1 MGLLNKIKNM
11 FTEEVEVEVEQPI
24 KKEVIQVEIPAP
36 AKQEKKEIIPKE
48 IKEEKIVVTDSPAL
62 KQDEK
67 NKFPIFF
74 DDDFEVLEKKEKV
87 VKQEKKEIPKI
98 VEKPVLPPYGIKVQQ
113 QKEETKKVFKP
124 TPIISPVYG
133 ILDKDY
139 RKEDLTVKKVSDGKN
154 TNKTSYKKENK
165 ELTIDDIR
173 NKAYGTLEDEIEKN
187 MDDASY
193 YLEEE
198 KAEADMFDNFF
209 EEEVDD
215 DASIDE
221 LLNKELYKT
230 AEDVNDNN
238 NEKEKNV
245 DKKKTRTERIYEHTD
260 DELTKNVDE
269 DTNLNDSALL
279 NMIDSMYQKGDEE

>member
-98 VEKPVLPPYGIKVQQ
+98 VEKPVLPPYGIKVHQ

-154 TNKTSYKKENK
+154 TNKTNYKKENK

-245 DKKKTRTERIYEHTD
+245 DKKKTRTERIYDKTAEDLTTKVD
-260 DELTKNVDE
+260 D
-269 DTNLNDSALL
+269 DTNLNDSDLL
-279 NMIDSMYQKGDEE
+279 NMIDSMYKKGDEE

>member
-98 VEKPVLPPYGIKVQQ
+98 VEKPVLPPYGIKVHRFSDNADINIDI
-113 QKEETKKVFKP
+113 ENFSHFLEYSEDDEFKP
-124 TPIISPVYG
+124 
-133 ILDKDY
+133 
-139 RKEDLTVKKVSDGKN
+139 
-154 TNKTSYKKENK
+154 
-165 ELTIDDIR
+165 
-173 NKAYGTLEDEIEKN
+173 
-187 MDDASY
+187 
-193 YLEEE
+193 YLRPLSS
-198 KAEADMFDNFF
+198 MT
-209 EEEVDD
+209 DD
-215 DASIDE
+215 DKKKYQIKADE
-221 LLNKELYKT
+221 DKKRY
-230 AEDVNDNN
+230 
-238 NEKEKNV
+238 EKEKAAY
-245 DKKKTRTERIYEHTD
+245 DAKISGEKGKKK
-260 DELTKNVDE
+260 
-269 DTNLNDSALL
+269 
-279 NMIDSMYQKGDEE
+279 

>member
-98 VEKPVLPPYGIKVQQ
+98 VEKPVLPPYGIKVHQ

-245 DKKKTRTERIYEHTD
+245 DKKKTRTERIYDKTAEDLTTKVD
-260 DELTKNVDE
+260 D
-269 DTNLNDSALL
+269 DTNLNDSDLL
-279 NMIDSMYQKGDEE
+279 NMIDSMYKKGDEE